1 MLVGE
6 DWGGVNEAKLMKT
19 EANFHW
25 APWFPIFLQMTG
37 PRLPSDN
44 SFRGSW
50 IQNFIWYTFSWN
62 FFLCLTYK
70 KLRNTFHLP
79 KITKNSS
86 RLTHH
91 GIQVESIDVWSVH
104 AVPELD
110 TTSCVVYGHLGT
122 NKSCCVIGSSST
134 GLGVDVSTWKMIR
147 TPFVVQSW
155 MNLLGPIFLVCQK
168 CCWWVILLNKS
179 FFSIILISN

>member
-6 DWGGVNEAKLMKT
+6 DWAGVNEAKLMKT

-44 SFRGSW
+44 SFKRSS
-50 IQNFIWYTFSWN
+50 IQNFIWYIILIEL
-62 FFLCLTYK
+62 FLVLNWRK
-70 KLRNTFHLP
+70 VKNALPLP
-79 KITKNSS
+79 KIKKNSS

-91 GIQVESIDVWSVH
+91 GIQVESIDVRSVH

-134 GLGVDVSTWKMIR
+134 GLSVDVSTLNMNR
-147 TPFVVQSW
+147 TPFVVQLR
-155 MNLLGPIFLVCQK
+155 N
-168 CCWWVILLNKS
+168 
-179 FFSIILISN
+179 